1 MNKKVV
7 IVGAG
12 EVGSHVARLLV
23 QWGRNPVLVDR
34 EPSRPVAGAE
44 IVRGD
49 ATDPEVLEAAGVRSA
64 DILAAVTGS
73 DEVNLTVASLARF
86 LFGVPRTLARV
97 NIPRHAWMFTPDL
110 GVDVALNQAEV
121 MGHLIGEGAS
131 TGDMLTL
138 LKLGGGRYSLIEA
151 EVAAG
156 APAVGKAL
164 TALALP
170 LECVLVGVL
179 RQAELLLPRGPT
191 VLQAGDRV
199 LALAGQ
205 DHSEELRLLLEGE
218 R

>member
-7 IVGAG
+7 IVGGG

-23 QWGRNPVLVDR
+23 GWGRHPILVD
-34 EPSRPVAGAE
+34 PVGGPPVSGAE
-44 IVRGD
+44 WVRGD
-49 ATDPEVLEAAGVRSA
+49 GTDPEVLEAAGLRGA
-64 DILAAVTGS
+64 GILAAVTGS
-73 DEVNLTVASLARF
+73 DEVNLTVTSLARF
-86 LFGVPRTLARV
+86 QFGVPRTLARV
-97 NIPRHAWMFTPDL
+97 NIPRHAWMFTPEL

-151 EVAAG
+151 EVAPG
-156 APAVGKAL
+156 APAMGKAL
-164 TALALP
+164 TSLP
-170 LECVLVGVL
+170 LPLDCVLVGVL

-199 LALAGQ
+199 LALAGE
-205 DHSEELRLLLEGE
+205 DHSEELRLLLEVD
-218 R
+218 